1 MVNRDVPNK
10 SVDVL
15 LVSMPFGPIL
25 QPSIGL
31 SLLKATVERSFDS
44 HVSTK
49 VLYLTI
55 SFAKLIGEP
64 LYQKIS
70 LGQPMTYDL
79 VGEWLFAKGLFNLT
93 EASIKSYINDIVR
106 GGVVAHRAES
116 EAGKKVSEKFVGEIL
131 DVQSK
136 ISVFLEQC
144 LVEVLRHQPKI
155 VGFTSTF
162 QQHVASLALAK
173 RIKAQAPNIFIVFG
187 GANCEGIMGVE
198 SVRQFPFIDA
208 IVSGEGDLVFPEL
221 VQRALADKTCDDMLG
236 VYTARNIDLML
247 TDLPLNAPSVRN
259 MDALPFP
266 DYSDF
271 FEQIEKHALSV
282 PKNSIRLMFET
293 SRGCWWGEKNHCTF
307 CGLNGSTMMYRSKSS
322 ERALAELTYLTKKY
336 PSYAVSVV
344 DNILDMKYF
353 KDFLPEL
360 AERQLGVELF
370 YEVKSNLKKEQL
382 RLMRDA
388 GITMIQPGIES
399 LSTDVLK
406 LMRKGVKGIQNIQLL
421 KWCKELGVKAYWNV
435 LCGFP
440 GESPEE
446 YQGMAELVPFLSH
459 LPPPESWGII
469 RLDRFSPNF
478 DKANQL
484 GFKDVLPYP
493 AYYYIYPFNPSIV
506 ANLAYFFTFQYQ
518 ENQDVVS
525 YTAPLAKQIIDW
537 QNSYQES
544 DLFWVDKKSGLLIW
558 DLRPISQEHLV
569 FLTGWQR
576 ILYMACDVARSAKQL
591 GRIVAQHKEPSIPQE
606 KIQKILDHFVKRG
619 LMVCE
624 GNSYLSLAIPLGKY
638 YPSRQIFERLKEI
651 TKEF

>member
-1 MVNRDVPNK
+1 MINRDVPNK

-15 LVSMPFGPIL
+15 LVSMPFGSIS

-31 SLLKATVERSFDS
+31 SLLKATLEKSFGS
-44 HVSTK
+44 NVSTK

-70 LGQPMTYDL
+70 LGQPMIYDL
-79 VGEWLFAKGLFNLT
+79 LGEWLFAEGLFNFS
-93 EASIKSYINDIVR
+93 EASIESYINDIVR
-106 GGVVAHRAES
+106 GGVAAHRGKG
-116 EAGKKVSEKFVGEIL
+116 EAGEKVSEKFIAEIL

-144 LVEVLRHQPKI
+144 LVEVLQHQPKI
-155 VGFTSTF
+155 VGFTSVF

-173 RIKAQAPNIFIVFG
+173 RIKARAPNTFIVLG
-187 GANCEGIMGVE
+187 GANCEGMMGVE

-208 IVSGEGDLVFPEL
+208 IVSGEGELVFPEL
-221 VQRALADKTCDDMLG
+221 VRRVLADKRCDDMLG

-266 DYSDF
+266 DYNDF

-282 PKNSIRLMFET
+282 PKNRIQLMFET

-322 ERALAELTYLTKKY
+322 ERALTELTYLTKKY
-336 PSYAVSVV
+336 PSYPVSMV

-353 KDFLPEL
+353 KDFLPKL

-370 YEVKSNLKKEQL
+370 YEVKSNLKKNQL

-388 GITMIQPGIES
+388 GIRIIQPGIES
-399 LSTDVLK
+399 LSTGVLK
-406 LMRKGVKGIQNIQLL
+406 LMKKGVKGIQNIQLL

-446 YQGMAELVPFLSH
+446 YQRMAELVPSLSH

-484 GFKDVLPYP
+484 GFKDVVPYP
-493 AYYYIYPFNPSIV
+493 AYHYIYPFPKSV
-506 ANLAYFFTFQYQ
+506 VKNLAYYFTFQYQ
-518 ENQDVVS
+518 EHQNVVS
-525 YTAPLAKQIIDW
+525 YATPLAKQLIAW

-544 DLFWVDKKSGLLIW
+544 DLFWVDKKSCLLIW
-558 DLRPISQEHLV
+558 DLRPISKEHLV

-576 ILYMACDVARSAKQL
+576 ILYMACDVACSAKQL
-591 GRIVAQHKEPSIPQE
+591 CHIVAQHKQPAIPQE
-606 KIQKILDHFVKRG
+606 EIQKILDHFVKRR
-619 LMVCE
+619 LMICE
-624 GNSYLSLAIPLGKY
+624 GNSYLSLAIPLGEY